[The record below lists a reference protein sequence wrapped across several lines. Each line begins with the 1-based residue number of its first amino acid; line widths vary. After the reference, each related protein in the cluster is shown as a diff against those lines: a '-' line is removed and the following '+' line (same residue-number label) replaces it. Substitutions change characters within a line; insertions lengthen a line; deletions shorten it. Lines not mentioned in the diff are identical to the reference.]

1 MEEGTGHHSMIKYG
15 GEWYAVYHARN
26 VEQDGLGGDRRNAR
40 ICRMN
45 VKDGV
50 ITAERKQFEI

>member
-1 MEEGTGHHSMIKYG
+1 MIKHN

-26 VEQDGLGGDRRNAR
+26 AEDDGLEGDRRNAR
-40 ICRMN
+40 ICRLN
-45 VKDGV
+45 VKDGI

>member
-1 MEEGTGHHSMIKYG
+1 MIKYG